1 VAALRPPGEGHS
13 RRLTGVV
20 QRFSFDA
27 LLRLSLLPH
36 LLMHDVAPALA
47 PSAVSAAPDAAPP
60 ARPEACATCGA
71 LHHGDFCNGCGQRA
85 VRGRF
90 TVRTIVAHLVTDAFD
105 LNRGLLFT
113 AVALFR
119 RPGEVVREYVSGA
132 TVRYTNPVKYL
143 VVCVALVVFAT
154 IQLGATGEV
163 AGGFAE
169 GFGTEA
175 AVEAQRVTEL
185 LNRYMNVLM
194 ALAVPFMAAASR
206 LLFRRARLN
215 YAEHLIFNL
224 YVYAQQSLLFLPFVP
239 LWGLRLPAFKLLLL
253 LAYCLAMLVYYAWA
267 ATSFFGERTVP
278 GVLRA
283 LATQAMGGIAYAA
296 VAALAVAAL
305 VAAGGG

>member
-1 VAALRPPGEGHS
+1 
-13 RRLTGVV
+13 
-20 QRFSFDA
+20 
-27 LLRLSLLPH
+27 
-36 LLMHDVAPALA
+36 MHDLSPALA
-47 PSAVSAAPDAAPP
+47 PPAVSLAQPAAPP
-60 ARPEACATCGA
+60 APAAAACATCGA
-71 LHHGDFCNGCGQRA
+71 HHPGDFCNGCGQRA
-85 VRGRF
+85 VRERF
-90 TVRTIVAHLVTDAFD
+90 TLRSILTQLVTDAFD

-119 RPGEVVREYVSGA
+119 RPGRVVREYVSGA

-163 AGGFAE
+163 AGGFTA
-169 GFGTEA
+169 GYGADSA
-175 AVEAQRVTEL
+175 AKVQRVTEL

-206 LLFRRARLN
+206 LFFRRAGLN

-239 LWGLRLPAFKLLLL
+239 FLGLRLPALRALPL

-267 ATSFFGERTVP
+267 ATAFFGQRPVP

-283 LATQAMGGIAYAA
+283 LATQMVGAVAYAMA
-296 VAALAVAAL
+296 MALAVAAF
-305 VAAGGG
+305 VVAGGG